1 MGRAIPIGIQ
11 GHLDSGITTTTA
23 LLKISPVTP
32 GFAPYGLTFGNT
44 DVVYDDGNGE
54 IKYSAAIGMQPTA
67 VGLAADLSVDN
78 AESTSLLP
86 EFEIPVSEADIRAG
100 VYDFARFS
108 LYLVNYD
115 DLTQGHVTLQE
126 GTIGQVTIDANGL
139 SFVNELRGLVAQLK
153 QSVCEKDSLTCRA
166 LFGSQPIGSV
176 VPGPQVRRGWCGFD
190 ATTILKTGTVID
202 VGLENTVSFRV
213 TPDMDWSVN
222 SFSPGSVKFLTGMN
236 AGRSFEVDSNT
247 SDGWFV
253 LRFDAA
259 FPIADGDTLE
269 YRADCN
275 KHARDA
281 SKGCK
286 RWFPSDWGLHFRG
299 EPDIPIG
306 DAGSMETPGASSGP
320 GQGAPTFEPLA
331 EGGGE

>member
-1 MGRAIPIGIQ
+1 MGRHIPVALQ
-11 GHLDSGITTTTA
+11 SHLDESGNTTC
-23 LLKISPVTP
+23 LLLRISPQTP
-32 GFAPYGLTFGNT
+32 GFPNYGVTSLDS
-44 DVVYDDGNGE
+44 DVVYDDGDGE
-54 IKYSAAIGMQPTA
+54 LTYLAAVGMQPTA
-67 VGLAADLSVDN
+67 VEFRGDLSVDN
-78 AESTSLLP
+78 AEATSLLP
-86 EFEIPVSEADIRAG
+86 EFEIPVNEADIRAG

-108 LYLVNYD
+108 LYQVNYE

-166 LFGSQPIGSV
+166 QFGSQPIGSV

-190 ATTILKTGTVID
+190 ATTILKTGTVIE

-213 TPDMDWSVN
+213 TPDVDWSVN

-247 SDGWFV
+247 ADGWFA

-286 RWFPSDWGLHFRG
+286 RWFPSDWVLHFRG

-320 GQGAPTFEPLA
+320 GQGAPTFEQLA